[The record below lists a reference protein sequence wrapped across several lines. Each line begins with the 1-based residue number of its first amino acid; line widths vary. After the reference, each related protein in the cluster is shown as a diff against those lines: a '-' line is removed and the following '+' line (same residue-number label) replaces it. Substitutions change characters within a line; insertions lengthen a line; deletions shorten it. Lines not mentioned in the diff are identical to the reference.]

1 MLRSPLTSH
10 ENAKPVSSYLLLGNT
25 YLKLDA
31 RQKSGSAQTHTKP
44 HTPRAHGLTLRPSEQ
59 RAEVN
64 TLVALKRSLVSLFN
78 DSAIPR

>member
-1 MLRSPLTSH
+1 M
-10 ENAKPVSSYLLLGNT
+10 SSYLLLGNT

-31 RQKSGSAQTHTKP
+31 RQKSAQTHTEP
-44 HTPRAHGLTLRPSEQ
+44 HAPRAHGLTLRPSEQ